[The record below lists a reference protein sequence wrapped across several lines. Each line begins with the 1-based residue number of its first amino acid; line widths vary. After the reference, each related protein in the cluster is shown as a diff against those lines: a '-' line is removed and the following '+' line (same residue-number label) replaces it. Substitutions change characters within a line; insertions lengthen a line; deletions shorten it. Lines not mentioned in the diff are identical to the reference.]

1 MADRDYYNERERAR
15 GFEESRGNYGRD
27 RDRHT
32 ESNWGDRNRDTDD
45 RGPISRGTDEVRS
58 WFGDDEAR
66 RRREMDEQRERQMDP
81 SRGRYPERGRSGE
94 PDRAWSG
101 GGDWR
106 SGGDWRRESNWSPYG
121 SGSSS
126 GGSMSSEGYSPA
138 GSGSV
143 YGAGSRPEFGS
154 AGSRSE
160 FGGSGSRS
168 QFGGSG
174 SRNDFGG
181 SSSDYGT
188 ASGGA
193 YSGQNSWGGSMGRSS
208 GFGESGRSGSHAG
221 RGPRNYQRSDERIR
235 EEVNERLTDDPR
247 IDASDI
253 EVDVRGG
260 EVILRGRVEER
271 RDKRTAEEVIENL
284 PGVKDVKN
292 EIRVERSRG
301 FFGGGSREGNR
312 EDSRD
317 QNNPSRQEG
326 SLGHTG
332 NPQQRDDMTT
342 LNLSGASTQPP
353 SAAAGT
359 GSVTGR
365 DKADKA
371 DKK

>member
-1 MADRDYYNERERAR
+1 MADRDYYGERERSR
-15 GFEESRGNYGRD
+15 GFDESRANYGRD

-45 RGPISRGTDEVRS
+45 RGPMSRGADEVRS

-81 SRGRYPERGRSGE
+81 SRGRYPERGRGGE
-94 PDRAWSG
+94 PERSWSS

-106 SGGDWRRESNWSPYG
+106 TGGDWRRESNWSPYG

-126 GGSMSSEGYSPA
+126 GGSMSSEGYSSPGTGA
-138 GSGSV
+138 SYSGGSRGD
-143 YGAGSRPEFGS
+143 YAGAGSRSDF
-154 AGSRSE
+154 ARYGSRSD
-160 FGGSGSRS
+160 
-168 QFGGSG
+168 FGGSG
-174 SRNDFGG
+174 SRNQFGG
-181 SSSDYGT
+181 SESRGGFGGPSNEYG
-188 ASGGA
+188 SGYGGA
-193 YSGQNSWGGSMGRSS
+193 YGGQSSWSGSYGRSS

-253 EVDVRGG
+253 DVEVRSG

-271 RDKRTAEEVIENL
+271 RDKRTAEEIIENL

-292 EIRVERSRG
+292 EIRVERS
-301 FFGGGSREGNR
+301 GGHNSRSDE
-312 EDSRD
+312 S
-317 QNNPSRQEG
+317 NPWRQEG

-342 LNLSGASTQPP
+342 LNLSGASTQQP

-359 GSVTGR
+359 SNVTGR
-365 DKADKA
+365 EKNDKA